1 MKKWKNL
8 IPIVCAFTALASAQN
23 AGRDWLMYGNGVSG
37 DNSSPAPTG
46 ITADNL
52 KTLTRRQVKL
62 DGAVDSSVI
71 YLHGVNVKGA
81 NHDAYFMTTIYGKS
95 IAVDA
100 SDGAVL
106 WEYTP

>member
-1 MKKWKNL
+1 MANWKKL
-8 IPIVCAFTALASAQN
+8 ILTMCALTALALAQD
-23 AGRDWLMYGNGVSG
+23 AGRDWPVYGNGIAG

-52 KTLTRRQVKL
+52 KSLIRVQVKL

-81 NHDAYFMTTIYGKS
+81 SHDAYFMTTIYGKS
-95 IAVDA
+95 IAIDA
-100 SDGAVL
+100 KD
-106 WEYTP
+106 